1 MMENRG
7 RKLVFIIVI
16 LLVISGLPVA
26 VEWVV
31 QDTYPDQTT
40 VTFLASN
47 GTEIETIDVDVAATT
62 SEMYTGLGEHESLGD
77 TEGMLFVH
85 DRVGQQTYTMR
96 GMSFPIDIIFVDE
109 QFVITTI
116 HHAYPNDSSS
126 RYSGAAK
133 YVIEVNVNW
142 TTDRHITTGNQV
154 RINW

>member
-7 RKLVFIIVI
+7 RKLVFIVVV
-16 LLVISGLPVA
+16 LLVITGLPVA

-31 QDTYPDQTT
+31 QDSYPDQTT

-47 GTEIETIDVDVAATT
+47 GTDIETIDVDVATTT
-62 SEMYTGLGEHESLGD
+62 SEMYTGLGERESLGQN
-77 TEGMLFVH
+77 EGMLFVH
-85 DRVGQQTYTMR
+85 DEEDQQTYTMR

-116 HHAYPNDSSS
+116 HHAYPNDSSA
-126 RYSGAAK
+126 RYSGQAK

-142 TTDRHITTGNQV
+142 TTGRHITTGNQI